1 MNTDILALATRYA
14 GNSSVISDVQ
24 CALDVMPL
32 VMGAVDSVCEQTQF
46 NVEELLEGL
55 ERVNKFL
62 LAKQAELHAESVS
75 IRSQLS
81 ELGGSDAPY

>member
-1 MNTDILALATRYA
+1 MSKDILALATRYA

-32 VMGAVDSVCEQTQF
+32 IFGAVNSACEQTQF
-46 NVEELLEGL
+46 DENELFEGMD
-55 ERVNKFL
+55 RVKRFL

-75 IRSQLS
+75 IRAELS
-81 ELGGSDAPY
+81 KLGENDE

>member
-1 MNTDILALATRYA
+1 MSKDILALATRYA

-32 VMGAVDSVCEQTQF
+32 IFGAVNSACEQTQF
-46 NVEELLEGL
+46 DEDELLEGMD
-55 ERVNKFL
+55 RVKKFL

-75 IRSQLS
+75 IRHQLR
-81 ELGGSDAPY
+81 ELGDNDE

>member
-1 MNTDILALATRYA
+1 MNKDILALATRYA

-32 VMGAVDSVCEQTQF
+32 IFGAVDSVCEQTQF
-46 NVEELLEGL
+46 DDEELLEGL
-55 ERVNKFL
+55 DRVKKFL

-75 IRSQLS
+75 ISSQLR
-81 ELGGSDAPY
+81 ELGGSDE

>member
-1 MNTDILALATRYA
+1 MSKDILALATRYA

-32 VMGAVDSVCEQTQF
+32 IFGAVNSVCEQTQF
-46 NVEELLEGL
+46 DEDELLEGMD
-55 ERVNKFL
+55 RVKKFL

-75 IRSQLS
+75 IRA
-81 ELGGSDAPY
+81 ELRKLGENDE